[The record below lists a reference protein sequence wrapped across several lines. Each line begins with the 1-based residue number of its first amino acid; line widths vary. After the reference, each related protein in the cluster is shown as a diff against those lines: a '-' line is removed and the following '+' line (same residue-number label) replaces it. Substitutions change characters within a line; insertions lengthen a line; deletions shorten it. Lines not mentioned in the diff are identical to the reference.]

1 VDFELSGDQE
11 ALQKAV
17 RKLCAGAFPMA
28 TVRSLETHAGVDR
41 DLWRRLADAG
51 VFSLRLT
58 EAAGGAGLGSCEA
71 VLVFEELGRALV
83 PGPLLWTHLAAGFMD
98 GAATGQLVVGG
109 VERRV
114 GQDGQAPTMVE
125 HLAAVDRLLVLDE
138 AGVWEVEP
146 AAVEGEP
153 VQHPL
158 DPLTPL
164 HAVRRLSPGAR
175 LAGPETAADC
185 RLEGATLAAAL
196 LLGLAAA
203 VTDMAV
209 AYAKEREQFERPI
222 GSFQAVKH
230 LLADMLVRTEV
241 ARAAVY
247 AAGVHL
253 DDPDIGDVER
263 AVAGAKL
270 MAGEAALANG
280 KTCIQVHG
288 GMGFTWE
295 VDAHLYLKRAR
306 VLDTVFGPVD
316 TQAEVMAEFI
326 GGIAAPGGAPSPPS
340 S

>member
-1 VDFELSGDQE
+1 VDFELSGDEE
-11 ALQKAV
+11 ALQEAV

-28 TVRSLETHAGVDR
+28 TVRSLEAHAGVDR

-51 VFSLRLT
+51 VFSLRLP
-58 EAAGGAGLGSCEA
+58 EAGGGAGLGSSEA

-83 PGPLLWTHLAAGFMD
+83 PGPLLWTHLAAGTVD
-98 GAATGQLVVGG
+98 GAATGQIVVGG

-114 GQDGQAPTMVE
+114 RQERQPPTMVE
-125 HLAAVDRLLVLDE
+125 HLAALDHLLVVDA
-138 AGVWEVEP
+138 AGVWDVEP
-146 AAVEGEP
+146 RAVEGEP

-164 HAVRRLSPGAR
+164 HRVHRLPPGA
-175 LAGPETAADC
+175 LVAGPETAAAWC
-185 RLEGATLAAAL
+185 LEGAALAAAF

-253 DDPDIGDVER
+253 DDPDLGDVER

-280 KTCIQVHG
+280 KTCVQVHG

-316 TQAEVMAEFI
+316 AQAEAMAQFI
-326 GGIAAPGGAPSPPS
+326 RGSAAPGGAPSPPS